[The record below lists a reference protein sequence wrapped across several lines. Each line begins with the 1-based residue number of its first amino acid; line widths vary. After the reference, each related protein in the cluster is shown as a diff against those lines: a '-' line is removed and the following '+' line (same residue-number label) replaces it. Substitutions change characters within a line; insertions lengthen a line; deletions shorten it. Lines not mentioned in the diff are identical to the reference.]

1 MNKEMCL
8 KIRKPSLRYDY
19 FLFFDTPE
27 YLADQLFIKQMVRVW
42 FDQEYA
48 KEGSPFLAILCH
60 VKKKDSAKFLA
71 ALDALKNKMILC
83 GYKRLFKL
91 LIDKDMTQRELSD
104 QSGVSYLTLT
114 KMRKGEGT
122 INTVVWDK
130 ICRTLNC
137 DVSDILEIVP
147 YGS

>member
-1 MNKEMCL
+1 MYL

-27 YLADQLFIKQMVRVW
+27 YLADQLFIKQIVRVW

-48 KEGSPFLAILCH
+48 KEGAPFLAILCH

-83 GYKRLFKL
+83 DYPEYEAEVQKMMRHSRL
-91 LIDKDMTQRELSD
+91 
-104 QSGVSYLTLT
+104 QSGGLDY
-114 KMRKGEGT
+114 G
-122 INTVVWDK
+122 K
-130 ICRTLNC
+130 IHHR
-137 DVSDILEIVP
+137 
-147 YGS
+147 

>member
-1 MNKEMCL
+1 MKKDMYL

-48 KEGSPFLAILCH
+48 KEGPPFLAILCH

-83 GYKRLFKL
+83 GYPEYEAEIQKMMRHSRL
-91 LIDKDMTQRELSD
+91 
-104 QSGVSYLTLT
+104 QSGGLDYGKSTLP
-114 KMRKGEGT
+114 MNAQG
-122 INTVVWDK
+122 
-130 ICRTLNC
+130 
-137 DVSDILEIVP
+137 
-147 YGS
+147 

>member
-1 MNKEMCL
+1 MNKEMYL

-42 FDQEYA
+42 FDKEYA
-48 KEGSPFLAILCH
+48 KEGSPFLAILCR

-83 GYKRLFKL
+83 GYPEYEAEVQKMIRHLEEAKG
-91 LIDKDMTQRELSD
+91 DAQTNENDTSRETE
-104 QSGVSYLTLT
+104 QA
-114 KMRKGEGT
+114 GT
-122 INTVVWDK
+122 A
-130 ICRTLNC
+130 
-137 DVSDILEIVP
+137 EISC
-147 YGS
+147 G

>member
-1 MNKEMCL
+1 MYL

-27 YLADQLFIKQMVRVW
+27 YLAVQLFIKQMVRAW

-71 ALDALKNKMILC
+71 ALDALKNKRVLC
-83 GYKRLFKL
+83 GYPEYEAEVQKMMRHLEEAKGDAH
-91 LIDKDMTQRELSD
+91 INENDTSRE
-104 QSGVSYLTLT
+104 T
-114 KMRKGEGT
+114 KQAGT
-122 INTVVWDK
+122 A
-130 ICRTLNC
+130 
-137 DVSDILEIVP
+137 EISC
-147 YGS
+147 G

>member
-1 MNKEMCL
+1 MKKDMYL

-48 KEGSPFLAILCH
+48 KEGPPFLAILCH

-83 GYKRLFKL
+83 DYPEYEAEVQKMMRHLEEAKGDAH
-91 LIDKDMTQRELSD
+91 INENDTSRE
-104 QSGVSYLTLT
+104 T
-114 KMRKGEGT
+114 KQAGT
-122 INTVVWDK
+122 A
-130 ICRTLNC
+130 
-137 DVSDILEIVP
+137 EISC
-147 YGS
+147 G

>member
-1 MNKEMCL
+1 MNKEMYL

-27 YLADQLFIKQMVRVW
+27 YLADQLFIKQKARVW

-48 KEGSPFLAILCH
+48 KEGSPFLAIFCR

-83 GYKRLFKL
+83 GYPEYEAEVQKMMRHLEEAKGGS
-91 LIDKDMTQRELSD
+91 DTNENDTSRETE
-104 QSGVSYLTLT
+104 QA
-114 KMRKGEGT
+114 GT
-122 INTVVWDK
+122 A
-130 ICRTLNC
+130 
-137 DVSDILEIVP
+137 EISC
-147 YGS
+147 G

>member
-1 MNKEMCL
+1 MKKDMYL

-27 YLADQLFIKQMVRVW
+27 HLADQLFIKQMVRVW

-48 KEGSPFLAILCH
+48 KEGSPFLVILCH

-83 GYKRLFKL
+83 SYPEYEAEVQKMMRHLEEAKGDAH
-91 LIDKDMTQRELSD
+91 INENDTSRE
-104 QSGVSYLTLT
+104 T
-114 KMRKGEGT
+114 KQAGT
-122 INTVVWDK
+122 A
-130 ICRTLNC
+130 
-137 DVSDILEIVP
+137 EISC
-147 YGS
+147 G

>member
-1 MNKEMCL
+1 MKKDMYL

-71 ALDALKNKMILC
+71 ALDALKNQRILC
-83 GYKRLFKL
+83 GYPEYEAEVQKMMRHLEEAKGDAH
-91 LIDKDMTQRELSD
+91 INENDTSRE
-104 QSGVSYLTLT
+104 T
-114 KMRKGEGT
+114 KQAGT
-122 INTVVWDK
+122 A
-130 ICRTLNC
+130 
-137 DVSDILEIVP
+137 EISC
-147 YGS
+147 G

>member
-1 MNKEMCL
+1 MNKEMYL

-27 YLADQLFIKQMVRVW
+27 YLADQLFIKQKVRVW

-48 KEGSPFLAILCH
+48 KEGSPYLAIFCR

-83 GYKRLFKL
+83 GYPEYEAEVQKMMRHLEEAKGGS
-91 LIDKDMTQRELSD
+91 DTNENDTSRETE
-104 QSGVSYLTLT
+104 QA
-114 KMRKGEGT
+114 GT
-122 INTVVWDK
+122 A
-130 ICRTLNC
+130 
-137 DVSDILEIVP
+137 EISC
-147 YGS
+147 G